1 MFNWWR
7 DVRFGLRMLARNKGF
22 TAVAI
27 LALALGI
34 GPNVAIFSIIW
45 ATFLAPL
52 PYPQANRIAVI
63 WTHYKGQR
71 EATSAADF
79 AQYQAQS
86 KSFQVMGF
94 DAWNPIHITN
104 TDGSESPDSGN
115 IESTGNIL
123 EIPMAL
129 GRYFQTGDGAPGK
142 NHLVVIKH
150 KLWVDRY
157 HSDPNIIGKSIL
169 IENQPYTILGVFA
182 AGPMDR
188 ICCSMFYV
196 PMQFLPGIQYPY
208 YGQVVARLRPGVTA
222 GQAQAE
228 IASIANRLAAKRP
241 GGNAR
246 HQWTTTVEPLK
257 DDYLAPGLV
266 RNLWLLLA
274 AVGLVLLIACANVA
288 NLLLARGASRQQ
300 ELAVRFALGASR
312 RQVFAQFLAESLALA
327 SLGGVAGIGIG
338 WAIMQGALA
347 IVPKLTSDNVVS
359 LNLPVLAFAVAAT
372 LLSGV
377 FFGCAPAWHAARV
390 NLSDTLKQGS
400 RFVVGS
406 SRSRTQSILVIAE
419 VALALTLLAGAGM
432 TMHSFW
438 NLTNIDLG
446 VRTDH
451 ILTAFLDPRNSMHMA
466 SGASFPA
473 APQLAAQSRQILQKL
488 QAIPGVEDAALATNT
503 PLDGHNSFPFTI
515 AGRPIPANNDKPVA
529 DLVAVTPG
537 FFRTFGVHLLR
548 GREFGDGDTLSTQ
561 PVAMVSES
569 FVRRY
574 FPGVDPLSQQI
585 MIPFIVA
592 NQRPGT
598 PVPHRIV
605 GVFGD
610 VANGKNLGDK
620 DTPAIYISFF
630 QNPLPFAAVALR
642 TAVPPDTLT
651 ADLRSATA
659 QAAPTLS
666 LNEVRTMDEVVSTQ
680 LRGDRFSMVLL
691 GGFAF
696 LALLLSAL
704 GIYGV
709 MASAVAQ
716 RTHEIG
722 IRMALGAQKSEV
734 VALIVR
740 GGMKLA
746 LAGTG
751 LGLIGAYGLGR
762 LMRSNLYGVA
772 SVDYMSFAIVAVLLL
787 AVAWIAS
794 WVPARRSAQ
803 VDPMIALREE

>member
-1 MFNWWR
+1 
-7 DVRFGLRMLARNKGF
+7 
-22 TAVAI
+22 
-27 LALALGI
+27 
-34 GPNVAIFSIIW
+34 
-45 ATFLAPL
+45 
-52 PYPQANRIAVI
+52 
-63 WTHYKGQR
+63 
-71 EATSAADF
+71 
-79 AQYQAQS
+79 
-86 KSFQVMGF
+86 
-94 DAWNPIHITN
+94 
-104 TDGSESPDSGN
+104 
-115 IESTGNIL
+115 
-123 EIPMAL
+123 
-129 GRYFQTGDGAPGK
+129 
-142 NHLVVIKH
+142 
-150 KLWVDRY
+150 
-157 HSDPNIIGKSIL
+157 
-169 IENQPYTILGVFA
+169 
-182 AGPMDR
+182 
-188 ICCSMFYV
+188 
-196 PMQFLPGIQYPY
+196 
-208 YGQVVARLRPGVTA
+208 
-222 GQAQAE
+222 
-228 IASIANRLAAKRP
+228 
-241 GGNAR
+241 
-246 HQWTTTVEPLK
+246 
-257 DDYLAPGLV
+257 
-266 RNLWLLLA
+266 
-274 AVGLVLLIACANVA
+274 
-288 NLLLARGASRQQ
+288 
-300 ELAVRFALGASR
+300 
-312 RQVFAQFLAESLALA
+312 
-327 SLGGVAGIGIG
+327 
-338 WAIMQGALA
+338 
-347 IVPKLTSDNVVS
+347 
-359 LNLPVLAFAVAAT
+359 
-372 LLSGV
+372 
-377 FFGCAPAWHAARV
+377 
-390 NLSDTLKQGS
+390 
-400 RFVVGS
+400 
-406 SRSRTQSILVIAE
+406 
-419 VALALTLLAGAGM
+419 
-432 TMHSFW
+432 
-438 NLTNIDLG
+438 
-446 VRTDH
+446 
-451 ILTAFLDPRNSMHMA
+451 
-466 SGASFPA
+466 
-473 APQLAAQSRQILQKL
+473 
-488 QAIPGVEDAALATNT
+488 
-503 PLDGHNSFPFTI
+503 
-515 AGRPIPANNDKPVA
+515 
-529 DLVAVTPG
+529 
-537 FFRTFGVHLLR
+537 
-548 GREFGDGDTLSTQ
+548 
-561 PVAMVSES
+561 
-569 FVRRY
+569 
-574 FPGVDPLSQQI
+574 